1 VNNTPL
7 PEQQKERGYKLYKQY
22 IDINIEF
29 FKNNKTNSK
38 KRSKEVTTIDN
49 QLKVETLA
57 LHGGQEPDP
66 TTGSRAVPIYQT
78 TSYQFKSSDHAANLF
93 GLTEFGNIYT
103 RLMNPTTDVF
113 EKRVA
118 ALDGGVGA
126 LATAS
131 GQAAITLALLNIAQ
145 AGDEIVS
152 ADNLYG
158 GTYNLF
164 HYTFARL
171 GIKVIFV
178 KSNDLN
184 AFQKA
189 ITPRTKAIYAES
201 IGNPK
206 LDIADLEGISNVAH
220 KNGIPFV
227 LDNTVS
233 PYILRPI
240 DHGVDIVVYSATKF
254 IGGHGTSLG
263 GVIVDSGKFD
273 WTNGKF
279 PLIADPDPS
288 YHGLNFVEAL
298 KPVGNIAYIL
308 KARVALL
315 RDLGPAISPFNSFL
329 FLQGLETLHLR
340 MPRHSTNALAV
351 ATYLKNH
358 TKVNWVNY
366 PGLDDSPEKE
376 KALKY
381 LRHGAGAILGFGIK
395 GGKEAGK
402 KFIDSLKLI
411 SHLANVGD
419 AKTLAIHPATTTH
432 QQLSPEEQLATGVTP
447 DFIRL
452 SVGIEHV
459 DDIITDIEQALTK
472 A

>member
-1 VNNTPL
+1 MS
-7 PEQQKERGYKLYKQY
+7 K
-22 IDINIEF
+22 IDSRL
-29 FKNNKTNSK
+29 KT
-38 KRSKEVTTIDN
+38 
-49 QLKVETLA
+49 ETLA

-78 TSYQFKSSDHAANLF
+78 TSYQFKSSEHAANLF
-93 GLTEFGNIYT
+93 GLKEFGNIYT
-103 RLMNPTTDVF
+103 RLMNPTNDVF

-118 ALDGGVGA
+118 LLDGGVGA
-126 LATAS
+126 LAVAS

-145 AGDEIVS
+145 TGDEIVS

-171 GIKVIFV
+171 GIKVNFV
-178 KSNDLN
+178 KSNDL
-184 AFQKA
+184 AAIQKA
-189 ITPRTKAIYAES
+189 ITSKTKAIYAES

-206 LDIADLEGISNVAH
+206 LDVADLEGLAAVAH

-233 PYILRPI
+233 PYLLRPI
-240 DHGVDIVVYSATKF
+240 DFGVDIVVYSATKF

-263 GVIVDSGKFD
+263 GIIVDAGKFD

-279 PLIADPDPS
+279 PLIAEPDPS
-288 YHGLNFVEAL
+288 YHGINFVEAL
-298 KPVGNIAYIL
+298 KPLGNIAYII

-315 RDLGPAISPFNSFL
+315 RDLGPALSPFNAFL

-340 MPRHSTNALAV
+340 LPRHAENALAV
-351 ATYLKNH
+351 AKHLEKH
-358 TKVNWVNY
+358 PKVSWVNY
-366 PGLDDSPEKE
+366 PGLDSSPEKART
-376 KALKY
+376 KKY
-381 LRHGAGAILGFGIK
+381 LPKGAGAIIGFGIK
-395 GGKEAGK
+395 GGLEAGR
-402 KFIDSLKLI
+402 KFIDSLELI

-432 QQLSPEEQLATGVTP
+432 QQLSAEEQLATGVTP

-452 SVGIEHV
+452 SIGLEHI
-459 DDIITDIEQALTK
+459 DDILSDIDQALKKT
-472 A
+472 

>member
-1 VNNTPL
+1 MTA
-7 PEQQKERGYKLYKQY
+7 
-22 IDINIEF
+22 
-29 FKNNKTNSK
+29 
-38 KRSKEVTTIDN
+38 IDN
-49 QLKVETLA
+49 QLKIETLA

-131 GQAAITLALLNIAQ
+131 GQAAISIALLNIAQ

-164 HYTFARL
+164 HYTFARM

-178 KSNDLN
+178 KSNDLD

-189 ITPRTKAIYAES
+189 ITPKTKAIYAES

-206 LDIADLEGISNVAH
+206 LDIADLEGLSEVAH
-220 KNGIPFV
+220 RNGIPLV

-263 GVIVDSGKFD
+263 GIIVDSGKFD

-288 YHGLNFVEAL
+288 YHGLDFVEAL
-298 KPVGNIAYIL
+298 KPIGNIAYIL

-340 MPRHSTNALAV
+340 MPRHSINALAV
-351 ATYLKNH
+351 ATYLKTH
-358 TKVNWVNY
+358 PKVNWVNY
-366 PGLDDSPEKE
+366 PGLEDSPEKE
-376 KALKY
+376 RVKKY
-381 LRHGAGAILGFGIK
+381 LRHGAGAIIGFGIK

-432 QQLSPEEQLATGVTP
+432 QQLSSEEQLATGVTP

-452 SVGIEHV
+452 SIGIEHI
-459 DDIITDIEQALTK
+459 DDIIEDIDQALKT